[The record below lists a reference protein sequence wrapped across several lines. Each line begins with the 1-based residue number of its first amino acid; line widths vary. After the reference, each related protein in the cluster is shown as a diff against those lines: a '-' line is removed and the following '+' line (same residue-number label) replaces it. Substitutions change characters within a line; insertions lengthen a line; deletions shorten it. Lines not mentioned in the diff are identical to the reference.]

1 VATGVRIG
9 PPVPILRIFDV
20 DLAIKF
26 YCGYLAFNRD
36 WEHRFEPDFPA
47 YIQVRRSD
55 TVLHLSEHYGD
66 GSPNTMV
73 FIPVS
78 DVEALH
84 CELGEQQHGYSRPSI
99 ERDGP
104 GGPMLS
110 VIDPFGNTL
119 RFCQPT

>member
-1 VATGVRIG
+1 MGDVRIG

-20 DLAIKF
+20 ELALKF
-26 YCGYLAFNRD
+26 YCGYLGFQRD

-47 YIQVRRSD
+47 YIQVSRSD

-66 GSPNTMV
+66 GSPNTIV

-78 DVEALH
+78 DIEALH
-84 CELGEQQHGYSRPSI
+84 RELTEQEHGYSRPGI

-104 GGPMLS
+104 GGPTID
-110 VIDPFGNTL
+110 VIDPFANTL
-119 RFCQPT
+119 RFCQTQ

>member
-1 VATGVRIG
+1 MGDVRIG

-20 DLAIKF
+20 ELALKF
-26 YCGYLAFNRD
+26 YGGYLGFQRD

-47 YIQVRRSD
+47 YIQVSRSE

-66 GSPNTMV
+66 GSPNTIV

-78 DVEALH
+78 DIEALH
-84 CELGEQQHGYSRPSI
+84 RELIEQEHGYSRPGI

-104 GGPMLS
+104 GGPMVE
-110 VIDPFGNTL
+110 VIDPFANTL
-119 RFCQPT
+119 RFCQTK